1 MLVARYWTC
10 EHQQQNQDTGTDPL
24 MLV

>member
-10 EHQQQNQDTGTDPL
+10 ERQQQNQDTGTDPL